1 VSRTPFSLVTFRIV
15 SFSRHLQPT
24 LIAAVAMKMVAVKI
38 LSEKSTKESAAAFE
52 KEMKMLM
59 ECDFQHKNVVTLL
72 GVFRV

>member
-1 VSRTPFSLVTFRIV
+1 
-15 SFSRHLQPT
+15 
-24 LIAAVAMKMVAVKI
+24 MKMVAVKI

-72 GVFRV
+72 GAFWV